1 MRCGG
6 KCIPQRPARIQA
18 SFNRPRTHHRYY
30 SIHVALIY
38 SSALTAARQG
48 TVKIVKVARKRRITI
63 PKEVC
68 DALDIKPGDYVEL
81 RVDGKSRIIVEKAAG
96 IDELAGFLNPG
107 YPVKNLAESLDE
119 ERKRDQR

>member
-1 MRCGG
+1 M
-6 KCIPQRPARIQA
+6 K
-18 SFNRPRTHHRYY
+18 
-30 SIHVALIY
+30 
-38 SSALTAARQG
+38 
-48 TVKIVKVARKRRITI
+48 TVKVTRKRRITI

-68 DALDIKPGDYVEL
+68 DTLDIKPGDYVEL

-119 ERKRDQR
+119 KRKRGQR

>member
-48 TVKIVKVARKRRITI
+48 TVKIVKVTRKRRITI
-63 PKEVC
+63 PKEVSIHWTLNRETTSNY
-68 DALDIKPGDYVEL
+68 ASTV
-81 RVDGKSRIIVEKAAG
+81 
-96 IDELAGFLNPG
+96 NPG
-107 YPVKNLAESLDE
+107 
-119 ERKRDQR
+119 